1 MMRRIAVLIT
11 TLITA
16 GTLAGCTYEDEQIEL
31 GKWKEQL
38 HDYTNEQ
45 DYTYNV
51 DNPFAGSEQKE
62 TEGGSLW
69 DDIKQMGKFEIN
81 TVVENTVN
89 NKNTIEKNGLI
100 SAKLIDIADG
110 DTIKVI
116 YQGEEVYVRL
126 IGINTPESVNPDQSL
141 NTVEGEKAS
150 NYTKSILEGT
160 KMVWLELDADP
171 YDEYNRLL
179 AYVWLTKENT
189 NIDTMLNVILLKS
202 GFAEQMTV
210 EPNIKYADLFSEIIA
225 ENSN

>member
-116 YQGEEVYVRL
+116 YRGEEVYVRL